1 MLNILFCCLD
11 HKLKFAEERTKIQSY
26 LDLKTSY
33 LFNTLLF
40 LIFSCVS
47 LFFLYDKDKDDFYA
61 VILFYVI
68 SNILIL
74 FCGLKASIKVD
85 KNFKPRRNM
94 AGLIPE
100 KIIIFYSSIFKL
112 NVLFMSFIFLGLF
125 VSFLLNYLHGMDINY
140 IYIYIV
146 FTRIMCP
153 VYIIWIIATLMY
165 MEA

>member
-68 SNILIL
+68 SNVLIL
-74 FCGLKASIKVD
+74 FCGLKASNKVE

-94 AGLIPE
+94 TGLIPE

-112 NVLFMSFIFLGLF
+112 NVLFMSFMFVGLF

-140 IYIYIV
+140 IDIYIV

>member
-47 LFFLYDKDKDDFYA
+47 LFFLYDKNKDDFYA

-68 SNILIL
+68 SNVLVL
-74 FCGLKASIKVD
+74 LCGLVASGRVE

-94 AGLIPE
+94 TGLIPE

-112 NVLFMSFIFLGLF
+112 NVLFMSFMFVGLF

-140 IYIYIV
+140 IDIYIV

>member
-68 SNILIL
+68 SNVLIL
-74 FCGLKASIKVD
+74 FCGLKASNKVE
-85 KNFKPRRNM
+85 KNFKPKRNIP
-94 AGLIPE
+94 GLIPE

-112 NVLFMSFIFLGLF
+112 NVLFMLFIFLGLF

-140 IYIYIV
+140 IDIYIV

>member
-47 LFFLYDKDKDDFYA
+47 LFFLYDKNEDDFYA

-68 SNILIL
+68 SNVLIL
-74 FCGLKASIKVD
+74 FCGLKASNKVE
-85 KNFKPRRNM
+85 KNFKPKRNM
-94 AGLIPE
+94 PGLTSE
-100 KIIIFYSSIFKL
+100 KVTVFYSSIFKL
-112 NVLFMSFIFLGLF
+112 NVLFMLFMFLGLF

-140 IYIYIV
+140 IDIYIV

-153 VYIIWIIATLMY
+153 VYIIWIIATLIY

>member
-1 MLNILFCCLD
+1 
-11 HKLKFAEERTKIQSY
+11 
-26 LDLKTSY
+26 
-33 LFNTLLF
+33 
-40 LIFSCVS
+40 
-47 LFFLYDKDKDDFYA
+47 
-61 VILFYVI
+61 
-68 SNILIL
+68 
-74 FCGLKASIKVD
+74 
-85 KNFKPRRNM
+85 M

-140 IYIYIV
+140 IDIYIV

>member
-47 LFFLYDKDKDDFYA
+47 LFFLYDKNKDDFYV

-68 SNILIL
+68 SNVLVL
-74 FCGLKASIKVD
+74 LCGLVASGRVE
-85 KNFKPRRNM
+85 KNFKPKKNM
-94 AGLIPE
+94 AGLAAE
-100 KIIIFYSSIFKL
+100 TVTIFYSSVFKL
-112 NVLFMSFIFLGLF
+112 NVLFMLFMFLGLF
-125 VSFLLNYLHGMDINY
+125 VSFLLNYLHGMSINY
-140 IYIYIV
+140 TDIYII

-153 VYIIWIIATLMY
+153 VYIIWIIVTLINI
-165 MEA
+165 E